1 MGKYVL
7 IESRDPFDSADC
19 KNFRD
24 LASGLAK
31 GGNEVAFFLTQNGV
45 LPARRGCTAEGSLA
59 ELGRSVSVLAD
70 EFALRERGIDAD
82 ALVEGVRPA
91 SIDALIALIMEDGR
105 KALWH

>member
-31 GGNEVAFFLTQNGV
+31 EGNEVAFFLTQNGV
-45 LPARRGCTAEGSLA
+45 LPARRGCAAEGSLA

-70 EFALRERGIDAD
+70 EFALRERGIDAG

-91 SIDALIALIMEDGR
+91 SIDALVALIMEDGR

>member
-31 GGNEVAFFLTQNGV
+31 EGNEVAFFLTQNGV
-45 LPARRGCTAEGSLA
+45 LPARRGCAEAGSLGGV
-59 ELGRSVSVLAD
+59 GRSVSVLGGG
-70 EFALRERGIDAD
+70 FPRGGR
-82 ALVEGVRPA
+82 GVDGGPPGGGRRPA
-91 SIDALIALIMEDGR
+91 GTDAPRAP
-105 KALWH
+105 

>member
-31 GGNEVAFFLTQNGV
+31 EGNEVAFFLTQNGV
-45 LPARRGCTAEGSLA
+45 LPARRGCAEGVEPA
-59 ELGRSVSVLAD
+59 ALGPAVPFSAD
-70 EFALRERGIDAD
+70 EFGLREGGIYAGR
-82 ALVEGVRPA
+82 LGEGGSPA
-91 SIDALIALIMEDGR
+91 AGR
-105 KALWH
+105 HLFPR